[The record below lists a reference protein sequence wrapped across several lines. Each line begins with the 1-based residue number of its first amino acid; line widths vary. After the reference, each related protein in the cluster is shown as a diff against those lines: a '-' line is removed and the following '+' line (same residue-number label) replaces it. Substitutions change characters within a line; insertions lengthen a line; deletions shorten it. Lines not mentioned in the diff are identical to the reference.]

1 MMFTMRVLFM
11 RVLLCNN
18 SALIPRM
25 LVIWVKTI
33 VVVVVVAVLCNNS
46 ALIPRML
53 VIWILTIVVM
63 VVVVEGMSGRGGW
76 RKTCI
81 SSVTENVEEVAVA
94 TNEF

>member
-1 MMFTMRVLFM
+1 MMFTM

-18 SALIPRM
+18 SALIPCM
-25 LVIWVKTI
+25 LVIWVLTI
-33 VVVVVVAVLCNNS
+33 VVVVVVVVAVLCNNS

-53 VIWILTIVVM
+53 VIWVLTIVVI

-76 RKTCI
+76 RKTCM
-81 SSVTENVEEVAVA
+81 SSVTENVEKVAVA

>member
-1 MMFTMRVLFM
+1 MMFTMRVL
-11 RVLLCNN
+11 LCTN
-18 SALIPRM
+18 SASIPRM
-25 LVIWVKTI
+25 LVIWVQTI
-33 VVVVVVAVLCNNS
+33 VVVVVVVAVLCNNS

-63 VVVVEGMSGRGGW
+63 VVVVEGMGGCGGW

-81 SSVTENVEEVAVA
+81 SSVTENVEKVSVA